1 MNDVA
6 RLSHLLRLQAA
17 NQGED
22 RQYFPAIWKAAA
34 HRVSLTSLPSPN
46 ERKIESVMG
55 TIPSQSIEQIA
66 AANDIVEVIGSY
78 FPLKRAGANFKA
90 LCPFHQEKTP
100 SFHVSPQRQTFH
112 CFGCGVGGSVFRFV
126 MDYEH
131 IDFPSA
137 VRKLAARVGIP
148 VIEERGPSGA
158 EDRQV
163 EARRVLLQ
171 LHGEAAAWFHDN
183 LIKREFAEPARKYL
197 KQRGITAEIAKRWQV
212 GYAPDEWDAFGSW
225 ARGRG
230 YDVRDLISSGLIK
243 SKDDADGMPSQK
255 SYDRFRGRIMFPI
268 CNDVGEVIAF
278 SGRML
283 QNEAEGAKYL
293 NSPETPLFRKGSVLF
308 GLNKTKRALIEANCA
323 IVCEGQLDL
332 ITLFEAG
339 ITNVVAPQG
348 TAFTESQARVLKRF
362 VNEVVLC
369 FDADAAGKKAA
380 ERSLEALLQNDLIV
394 RVVEMPVGEDPD
406 SLVRREGRE
415 EFEKRIAKAHDF
427 FDYWIDREAA
437 ATDLNS
443 LGAKMQLARKLA
455 ETVSRVQDPLLR
467 GEVMNK
473 MSARLGV
480 SISDFETL
488 LPKQKREGFSA
499 SERLLSWTSP
509 VPRHDIAML
518 CLLALRDEEAR
529 DFLREQ
535 NWREILPQVPDT
547 EILVRVLESDL
558 RPSEAASLNAFMATL
573 SPPDEA
579 LVSSWLLQK
588 VPPNAGTMVEKWW
601 LGIRQ
606 AVLRRQLEVAQ
617 NRIKRPQL
625 STGDVVN
632 LQKQILDLQEQLHE
646 LSEFSPARVA
656 DS

>member
-1 MNDVA
+1 
-6 RLSHLLRLQAA
+6 
-17 NQGED
+17 
-22 RQYFPAIWKAAA
+22 
-34 HRVSLTSLPSPN
+34 
-46 ERKIESVMG
+46 
-55 TIPSQSIEQIA
+55 
-66 AANDIVEVIGSY
+66 
-78 FPLKRAGANFKA
+78 
-90 LCPFHQEKTP
+90 
-100 SFHVSPQRQTFH
+100 
-112 CFGCGVGGSVFRFV
+112 VGGSVFRFV

-131 IDFPSA
+131 IEFPSA
-137 VRKLAARVGIP
+137 VRKLAARVGIR

-163 EARRVLLQ
+163 ESRRVLLQ
-171 LHGEAAAWFHDN
+171 LHGEAAAWFHEN

-197 KQRGITAEIAKRWQV
+197 KQRGITSEIAKRWQL

-230 YDVRDLISSGLIK
+230 YDVRDLIASGLIK
-243 SKDDADGMPSQK
+243 SKDDADGTPGQT

-268 CNDVGEVIAF
+268 CNDIGEVIAF

-293 NSPETPLFRKGSVLF
+293 NSPEMPLFRKGSVLF

-339 ITNVVAPQG
+339 MTNVVAPQG

-380 ERSLEALLQNDLIV
+380 ERSLEALLQNNLIV

-415 EFEKRIAKAHDF
+415 EFEKRISSAHDF
-427 FDYWIDREAA
+427 FDYWIEHEAA

-467 GEVMNK
+467 GEVVSK
-473 MSARLGV
+473 ISARLGV
-480 SISDFETL
+480 SILDFETL
-488 LPKQKREGFSA
+488 LSKLKREGFSV
-499 SERLLSWTSP
+499 SKRLLSRASP

-529 DFLREQ
+529 DFLRGQ
-535 NWREILPQVPDT
+535 NWREVLAQVPDA

-617 NRIKRPQL
+617 NRIKLPQL

-646 LSEFSPARVA
+646 LSKFSPARA
-656 DS
+656 PDS